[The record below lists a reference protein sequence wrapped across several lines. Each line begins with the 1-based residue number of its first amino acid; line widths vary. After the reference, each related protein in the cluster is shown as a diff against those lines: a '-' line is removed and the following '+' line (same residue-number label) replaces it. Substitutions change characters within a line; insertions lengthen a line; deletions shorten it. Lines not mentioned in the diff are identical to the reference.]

1 MKKINWREI
10 VEIVG
15 VVSIVGSLLLLATEV
30 RQSNKIASAEME
42 MSLAEGFMQIHMQR
56 ASNLDVAKLW
66 SKISEPDG
74 HLITATDSSQMRGIT
89 WTYVN
94 LFWMVQTAHNNR
106 LMSDA
111 GFEDYVEVVRWIL
124 EFRPALQ
131 DHFIFI
137 YEETPDMAGVPI
149 FAALEDLIRER
160 RSNNQ

>member
-1 MKKINWREI
+1 MRNINWREI
-10 VEIVG
+10 VEVIG

-56 ASNLDVAKLW
+56 AGNLDVAKLW
-66 SKISEPDG
+66 SKITEPEG
-74 HLITATDSSQMRGIT
+74 HLITATDNSQMRGIA

-94 LFWMVQTAHNNR
+94 LFWMVQAAHSND

-111 GFEDYVEVVRWIL
+111 EFEEYVEVVRWIL

-137 YEETPDMAGVPI
+137 YNTTPAMHGVVI
-149 FAALEDLIRER
+149 FAPLEDLIRER

>member
-89 WTYVN
+89 WTFVN
-94 LFWMVQTAHNNR
+94 LFWMVQTAHNNG

-111 GFEDYVEVVRWIL
+111 GFEDYVELVRWIL

>member
-1 MKKINWREI
+1 MKSINWREI

-56 ASNLDVAKLW
+56 ATDLDVAKLW
-66 SKISEPDG
+66 SKITEPEG
-74 HLITATDSSQMRGIT
+74 HLITATDHSQMRGIT

-94 LFWMVQTAHNNR
+94 LFWMVQTAHDND

-111 GFEDYVEVVRWIL
+111 GLEGYVDVVRWIL

-131 DHFIFI
+131 DHFVFI
-137 YEETPDMAGVPI
+137 YNTTPAMAGVAI
-149 FAALEDLIRER
+149 FAPIEDLIRER
-160 RSNNQ
+160 STDNQ

>member
-1 MKKINWREI
+1 MKNVNWREI

-30 RQSNKIASAEME
+30 RQSNKIASAEIE

-56 ASNLDVAKLW
+56 AGNLDVAKLW
-66 SKISEPDG
+66 SKITEPDG
-74 HLITATDSSQMRGIT
+74 HLITATDNSQMRGIA

-94 LFWMVQTAHNNR
+94 LFWMVQTAHNND

-111 GFEDYVEVVRWIL
+111 GLDSYVDVVRWIL
-124 EFRPALQ
+124 EFRPALR
-131 DHFIFI
+131 DHFVFI
-137 YEETPDMAGVPI
+137 YDSTPEMAGVPI
-149 FAALEDLIRER
+149 FAPLEDLIREG

>member
-94 LFWMVQTAHNNR
+94 LFWMVQTAHNNG

-111 GFEDYVEVVRWIL
+111 GFEDYVELVRWIL

>member
-1 MKKINWREI
+1 MKNINWREI

-56 ASNLDVAKLW
+56 AGNLDVAKLW
-66 SKISEPDG
+66 SKITEPDG
-74 HLITATDSSQMRGIT
+74 QLITATDNSQMRGIA

-94 LFWMVQTAHNNR
+94 LFWMAQTAHDND
-106 LMSDA
+106 LTSDA
-111 GFEDYVEVVRWIL
+111 GLEGYVEVVRWIL

-137 YEETPDMAGVPI
+137 YNTSPAMHGVPI
-149 FAALEDLIRER
+149 FAPFEDLVRER

>member
-42 MSLAEGFMQIHMQR
+42 MNLAEGFMQIHMQR

-66 SKISEPDG
+66 SKISEPEG
-74 HLITATDSSQMRGIT
+74 HLITATGNSQMRGIT

-94 LFWMVQTAHNNR
+94 LFWMVQTAHNNGS
-106 LMSDA
+106 MSDA

-137 YEETPDMAGVPI
+137 YEATPAMAGVPI

>member
-94 LFWMVQTAHNNR
+94 LFWMVQTAHNNG

-111 GFEDYVEVVRWIL
+111 GFEDYVELVRWIL

-137 YEETPDMAGVPI
+137 YEATPDMAGVPI